1 MEPKTPPSASI
12 YLRKTEVSMLLA
24 GLNFSMEKHYGAYD
38 ADLPQE
44 LIELTSRLM
53 EIQNQ
58 FKYCYDCK
66 ETWVK
71 SWSSDTHTCL
81 LDILVPAG
89 EEE

>member
-38 ADLPQE
+38 AELPQD
-44 LIELTSRLM
+44 LVILTQRLL
-53 EIQNQ
+53 EIHDQ

-66 ETWVK
+66 DTWIQ
-71 SWSSDTHTCL
+71 SYSFDTHTCK
-81 LDILVPAG
+81 
-89 EEE
+89 EEEE